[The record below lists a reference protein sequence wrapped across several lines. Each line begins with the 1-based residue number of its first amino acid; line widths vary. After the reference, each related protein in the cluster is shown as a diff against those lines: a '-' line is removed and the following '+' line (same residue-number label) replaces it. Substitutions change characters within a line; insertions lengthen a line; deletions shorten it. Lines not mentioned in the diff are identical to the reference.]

1 MTRTAL
7 IVSHGH
13 PDFSKGGSEVAAL
26 GLSRGLRALP
36 GWDSVL
42 LARHSRA
49 SDHRSGPLIT
59 RHRGTQE
66 LLFEAH
72 NDPFSFA
79 LIQPAPLLQVF
90 AKLLD
95 ELRPAVV
102 HFHHYWQVGAELI
115 RAVKLHDTRVPVL
128 MTLHEF
134 LAICRQNGQMVKGNG
149 QLCTGGSPMLCHA
162 CLPDREPEE
171 YFLRRHYLQSYF
183 SEVDLF
189 ISPSHFLR
197 QRYIDWGVPGER
209 IVVMENGQQARTA
222 ARPVEREESSRTR
235 FAFFGQINAYK
246 GVDVLLEALTLLPAS
261 LRERIRVEIHGGA
274 TPGLSA
280 ELRTRIDA
288 LAAAAG
294 SCVKLFGPYAPEDQQ
309 RLIDMA
315 DWVVVPSI
323 WWENSP
329 MVIQEAYLHG
339 RPVICA
345 DIGGMAEKVRD
356 GETGLHFRARNPADL
371 ARTLERAATT
381 PGLWQSLASRI
392 VPPPSTL
399 ESAAQHAAHYECLIA
414 AATARATA

>member
-1 MTRTAL
+1 MKQTAL

-36 GWDSVL
+36 GWDAVL
-42 LARHSRA
+42 LARHTLA
-49 SDHRSGPLIT
+49 SKDHGSPLIT

-66 LLFEAH
+66 LLFEAR

-79 LIQPAPLLQVF
+79 LADPAPLLQAF
-90 AKLLD
+90 AGLLAD
-95 ELRPAVV
+95 LRPAVV
-102 HFHHYWQVGAELI
+102 HFHHYWQVGPELI
-115 RAVKLHDTRVPVL
+115 RAVKRHDVRVPVL

-149 QLCTGGSPMLCHA
+149 QLCTTSSPTLCHA
-162 CLPDREPEE
+162 CLPDRPPED
-171 YFLRRHYLQSYF
+171 YFLRRHYLHSFF

-189 ISPSHFLR
+189 VAPSRFLR
-197 QRYIDWGVPGER
+197 QRYIDWGLPGER
-209 IVVMENGQQARTA
+209 IVVMENGQQTPTA
-222 ARPVEREESSRTR
+222 LPAAEPEDLPRTR

-246 GVDVLLEALTLLPAS
+246 GVDVLLEALTLLPAT

-274 TPGLSA
+274 SPGLPA
-280 ELRTRIDA
+280 ELHARIDS

-294 SCVKLFGPYAPEDQQ
+294 PCVKRFGPYAPEDQH

-329 MVIQEAYLHG
+329 MVIQEAFLHG

-356 GETGLHFRARNPADL
+356 GETGLHFRARNAADL

-381 PGLWQSLASRI
+381 PGLWQSLARGI

-399 ESAAQHAAHYECLIA
+399 ESATQHAAHYGRLIA
-414 AATARATA
+414 AAAARACA